1 MTAVSLGGKPVR
13 SQQQQRILIIGAG
26 LSGLSAARRLHD
38 AGHAVTVLESRSR
51 VGGRVHTSRLW
62 SDLPMDM
69 GASWIHGAQGNPM
82 TNLAMSAGATTVATD
97 LESALL
103 LGEEGDEIDPDL
115 DPAERILARAI
126 DATERLDRDM
136 SVMQAIESSPDW
148 RTASPQLRRLVQ
160 YVINSSLEHE
170 YSGSAKLLSAWHGQ
184 EGEEFDGEDV
194 LFPNGFDQVPD
205 YMARG
210 LDIQL
215 SAEVTEILPGQV
227 RLSDGSRIN
236 ADKVICTLPLGVLQ
250 SGRVRFS
257 EPLAPDRAAAIKG
270 LRMGL
275 LNKCW
280 LRFEDIQWPDDVDW
294 IGWLGPQPGFW
305 GEWVSLARKMRAP
318 VLVGFNAADP
328 AMALEKLSDR
338 DTIAAAQEALR
349 AMFGTGFP
357 APISGQ
363 VTRWG
368 QDQYTLGSYS
378 FTPVGTT
385 PETREAFAGSDWEGQ
400 LWFAGEATSS
410 DYFGTTH
417 GAVLS
422 GREAARGIMEAN

>member
-1 MTAVSLGGKPVR
+1 
-13 SQQQQRILIIGAG
+13 
-26 LSGLSAARRLHD
+26 
-38 AGHAVTVLESRSR
+38 
-51 VGGRVHTSRLW
+51 
-62 SDLPMDM
+62 
-69 GASWIHGAQGNPM
+69 
-82 TNLAMSAGATTVATD
+82 
-97 LESALL
+97 
-103 LGEEGDEIDPDL
+103 
-115 DPAERILARAI
+115 
-126 DATERLDRDM
+126 
-136 SVMQAIESSPDW
+136 
-148 RTASPQLRRLVQ
+148 
-160 YVINSSLEHE
+160 
-170 YSGSAKLLSAWHGQ
+170 
-184 EGEEFDGEDV
+184 
-194 LFPNGFDQVPD
+194 
-205 YMARG
+205 
-210 LDIQL
+210 
-215 SAEVTEILPGQV
+215 
-227 RLSDGSRIN
+227 
-236 ADKVICTLPLGVLQ
+236 
-250 SGRVRFS
+250 
-257 EPLAPDRAAAIKG
+257 
-270 LRMGL
+270 MGL

-368 QDQYTLGSYS
+368 QDQFALGSYS
-378 FTPVGTT
+378 FNPVGTT
-385 PETREAFAGSDWEGQ
+385 PETRDALAGSDWDGQ

-422 GREAARGIMEAN
+422 GRDAALGVMEDN